1 MGWGGGTVC
10 LPIRHL
16 PFYEE
21 FTASCGQSR
30 TSAHSSLEEG
40 ERETQLETERERRT
54 DNLGDRL
61 PSLPPCS
68 SAKWKECSFDEPVSL
83 FTPRHDKEKSNGLRQ
98 DGQDEVGFNYVAYM
112 NFILSLL
119 VAI

>member
-1 MGWGGGTVC
+1 MKGSGVILGWRVGGMGGGGSAVC

-21 FTASCGQSR
+21 YTASCGR

-40 ERETQLETERERRT
+40 ERETQLEMERERRT

-68 SAKWKECSFDEPVSL
+68 SAKWKECSCDEPVSFL
-83 FTPRHDKEKSNGLRQ
+83 PPDMTRKR
-98 DGQDEVGFNYVAYM
+98 VMV
-112 NFILSLL
+112 
-119 VAI
+119 